1 MSRHSIVT
9 RSGLVVDL
17 LAPEPAGIRLTDI
30 ALALSRIPRFNGHTS
45 RVWSVADHSL
55 LVLQLMGEDAPSTV
69 RLAALLHDAHEAY
82 AGDIISPVH
91 VGLGALE
98 GDAFA
103 AVIEMKDRLDGA
115 IETAFALPCG
125 ALLDSAIK
133 AADQLALAI
142 EVHALMEKPVGAWSL
157 PALPDPM
164 PDPMPMLPATDQMR
178 AQNQF
183 LMAALGLLQQ
193 IRGVRP
199 MPAEAGAESAGG

>member
-30 ALALSRIPRFNGHTS
+30 ALALSRIPRFGGHTS

-55 LVLQLMGEDAPSTV
+55 LVLQLMGEVAPSTV

-133 AADQLALAI
+133 AADRLALAI

-157 PALPDPM
+157 PAL

-199 MPAEAGAESAGG
+199 MPAEAGAEAASG